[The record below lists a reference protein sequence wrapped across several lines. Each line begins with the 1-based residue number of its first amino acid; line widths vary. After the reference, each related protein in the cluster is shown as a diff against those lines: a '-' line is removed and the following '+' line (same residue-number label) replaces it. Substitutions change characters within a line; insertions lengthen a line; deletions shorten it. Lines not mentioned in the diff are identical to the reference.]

1 MTSQIGVFDVEHLHG
16 PEEISYAEDELIVV
30 CLVRDGL
37 PWVKTFVEHYFSLGV
52 KHIVFLDN
60 GSTDGT
66 VEALKLC
73 ENVTVLR
80 TEAPFKDHEDPM
92 KRYLIERF
100 GQRRWSLCVDIDE
113 FFDYPYSDVISL
125 RALLG
130 YLGRKS
136 YTAVVA
142 QMLDMFPEK
151 LLSGQESNLDEPL
164 KEVHRFY
171 DISNLEVQ
179 SIEGHRRCP
188 PDTTYANDQI
198 DFFKAGIRWTIFG
211 INTALTKHPLMFLDG
226 KVRPID
232 PGPHWVGNARVA
244 DFTCVLFHYKFLGEP
259 LHKVAVRTVRGQQ
272 HRKHLA
278 PYQKYLE
285 VLEQNPNLE
294 LKRETSREISSV
306 NDLLENGFLVASED
320 YVSWVNAEEE
330 RSLSQAPPVREPRAL
345 VETLVESRRQRR
357 VKTLRVGRL
366 ERRLLELE
374 QEIGDPG
381 RKIQELEQQLRDR
394 SQKLQRSK
402 RRQQRLRK
410 ELNSLRQ
417 QAEWRP
423 DILKGS
429 GMNPRTVVDVG
440 VGRGTPQLYEAFPTS
455 FQVLIEPL
463 KEHEPD
469 LQNILKQYEGRYF
482 LTAVGSSNRRSTIT
496 VEPRPHMS
504 SFLERTAK
512 TSTGDPT
519 DKREV
524 PVTTL
529 DTLME
534 EHNLQPPFGLKIDTE
549 GFELEAIKG
558 APKFLRKT
566 QFVIAEVSITKRFV
580 GGYSFSEFT
589 EAMNRNGF
597 FLWDLMTIRRRFVD
611 AVFRPSFNH
620 WPTSLLLSRAR
631 LRARNVMRA
640 IRQRRT

>member
-1 MTSQIGVFDVEHLHG
+1 
-16 PEEISYAEDELIVV
+16 
-30 CLVRDGL
+30 
-37 PWVKTFVEHYFSLGV
+37 
-52 KHIVFLDN
+52 
-60 GSTDGT
+60 
-66 VEALKLC
+66 
-73 ENVTVLR
+73 
-80 TEAPFKDHEDPM
+80 
-92 KRYLIERF
+92 
-100 GQRRWSLCVDIDE
+100 
-113 FFDYPYSDVISL
+113 
-125 RALLG
+125 
-130 YLGRKS
+130 
-136 YTAVVA
+136 
-142 QMLDMFPEK
+142 
-151 LLSGQESNLDEPL
+151 
-164 KEVHRFY
+164 
-171 DISNLEVQ
+171 
-179 SIEGHRRCP
+179 
-188 PDTTYANDQI
+188 
-198 DFFKAGIRWTIFG
+198 
-211 INTALTKHPLMFLDG
+211 
-226 KVRPID
+226 
-232 PGPHWVGNARVA
+232 
-244 DFTCVLFHYKFLGEP
+244 
-259 LHKVAVRTVRGQQ
+259 
-272 HRKHLA
+272 
-278 PYQKYLE
+278 

-306 NDLLENGFLVASED
+306 NDLLENGFLITSED

-330 RSLSQAPPVREPRAL
+330 RSLSHAPPEREPRAL
-345 VETLVESRRQRR
+345 VETLVESRRRGR
-357 VKTLRVGRL
+357 VKTLRAARL

-374 QEIGDPG
+374 KEIGDPG

-394 SQKLQRSK
+394 GQKLQRSK

-417 QAEWRP
+417 QTEWRP
-423 DILKGS
+423 AVLKRS

-440 VGRGTPQLYEAFPTS
+440 AGRGTPQLYEAFPTS

-512 TSTGDPT
+512 TSTSDPT

-549 GFELEAIKG
+549 GFELEVIKG

-580 GGYSFSEFT
+580 EGYSFSEFT

-620 WPTSLLLSRAR
+620 WPTSLVLSHAR
-631 LRARNVMRA
+631 LGARNVMRA